1 MPRASPHR
9 RRGDRIGVPLL
20 RRMSPLMA
28 LTRGSRQHSK
38 MSAMEITGRTAD
50 EARTAVL
57 EPKRKKLNL
66 QHVRSVIVR

>member
-1 MPRASPHR
+1 
-9 RRGDRIGVPLL
+9 
-20 RRMSPLMA
+20 MSPLMA

-38 MSAMEITGRTAD
+38 MSAMEITGRSAD